1 MQLVV
6 LSGKGGTGK
15 TSIVASF
22 SVLMK
27 DKILADCDVD
37 APNLHLILKPEVQYK
52 EEFKGSK
59 KAVIITEKC
68 ISCGKC
74 KEYCRFGA
82 IFFEDNK
89 YQIDEVLCEGCGV
102 CAYIC
107 PVNAINLEENI
118 SGYLFVSN
126 TRYGKLAH
134 AKLNIGEENSGKLV
148 EKVRRKAKELG
159 ENIIID
165 GPPGIGCPVIA
176 SLSGVDKVLIV
187 TEPTFSGLHDLK
199 RVLKLAE
206 HFKLETFVCINKYDI
221 NPEVAKEIEE
231 YCKAMKIK
239 VIGKIPYDEKVTEA
253 MVNGKA
259 IVEYDSEAKASKEI
273 RKIFSSLTF

>member
-15 TSIVASF
+15 TSVVASF
-22 SVLMK
+22 SVLME

-74 KEYCRFGA
+74 KEHCRFGA
-82 IFFEDNK
+82 IFFENNK
-89 YQIDEVLCEGCGV
+89 YQVDEVLCEGCGV

-107 PVNAINLEENI
+107 PADAINLEESI

-134 AKLNIGEENSGKLV
+134 AKLNVGEENSGKLV

-199 RVLKLAE
+199 RVLKLAQ

-259 IVEYDSEAKASKEI
+259 IVEYDGEAKASKEI

>member
-1 MQLVV
+1 MQLAIV
-6 LSGKGGTGK
+6 SGKGGTGK
-15 TSIVASF
+15 TSIVACF
-22 SVLMK
+22 SALAKNKV
-27 DKILADCDVD
+27 LADCDVD
-37 APNLHLILKPEVQYK
+37 APNLHLILEPEIKYK
-52 EEFKGSK
+52 EEFIGSK
-59 KAVIITEKC
+59 KAAIIPDKC

-74 KEYCRFGA
+74 KEYCRFDA
-82 IFFEDNK
+82 VVFDER
-89 YQIDEVLCEGCGV
+89 YRIDEVICEGCGV
-102 CAYIC
+102 CVYVC
-107 PVNAINLEENI
+107 PANAIEFKESI
-118 SGYLFVSN
+118 SGHLFVSDSK
-126 TRYGKLAH
+126 YGKLVH
-134 AKLNIGEENSGKLV
+134 ARLKVGEENSGKLV

-176 SLSGVDKVLIV
+176 SLSGVDKALIV

-199 RVLKLAE
+199 RVLKLVE
-206 HFKLETFVCINKYDI
+206 HFKLDAFVCINKYDI

-259 IVEYDSEAKASKEI
+259 IVEYDTEAKASKEI
-273 RKIFSSLTF
+273 RKIFSSLTL